1 MPVTEHGGPFAD
13 GPYADG
19 SCDGAERSGPHPLD
33 PVARVDLQRA
43 QQARYGTEPHPDAAL
58 FASRLAR
65 VVAEQPPVS
74 AAMPDSPRPLGPVP
88 SRPAPLTVVP
98 LAPAAPA
105 AGEGKESTVKLA
117 PAGAPRLRPR
127 PSPRPR
133 VLGAVA
139 APGESPLGVVEGP
152 ASATTKAPAA
162 VPAGSATD
170 LLDAE
175 AVVGTVAPGRVDL
188 PLPAAAA
195 ALVRDR
201 ADRIVQVNAA
211 LERLTGRTEAEL
223 LGAGVSAFVA
233 GAGAEAH
240 LMGAA
245 APLPVHL
252 LQWDVPDRDLQ
263 VVVLV
268 PRPDH
273 GAERRWTAELERMAR
288 VGTWRYELATG
299 TLHRSEPLQ

>member
-1 MPVTEHGGPFAD
+1 MPVTEHGS
-13 GPYADG
+13 PYVD
-19 SCDGAERSGPHPLD
+19 GPHPDGSYAQGAGRPVPDPMD

-133 VLGAVA
+133 VLGAAA

-175 AVVGTVAPGRVDL
+175 AVV
-188 PLPAAAA
+188 
-195 ALVRDR
+195 
-201 ADRIVQVNAA
+201 
-211 LERLTGRTEAEL
+211 
-223 LGAGVSAFVA
+223 
-233 GAGAEAH
+233 
-240 LMGAA
+240 
-245 APLPVHL
+245 
-252 LQWDVPDRDLQ
+252 
-263 VVVLV
+263 
-268 PRPDH
+268 
-273 GAERRWTAELERMAR
+273 
-288 VGTWRYELATG
+288 
-299 TLHRSEPLQ
+299 

>member
-19 SCDGAERSGPHPLD
+19 SYDGAERSGPHPLD

-74 AAMPDSPRPLGPVP
+74 AAMPDSPRPLGAVP
-88 SRPAPLTVVP
+88 
-98 LAPAAPA
+98 
-105 AGEGKESTVKLA
+105 
-117 PAGAPRLRPR
+117 
-127 PSPRPR
+127 PRPR

-139 APGESPLGVVEGP
+139 VPGESPLGVVEGP

-175 AVVGTVAPGRVDL
+175 AVV
-188 PLPAAAA
+188 
-195 ALVRDR
+195 
-201 ADRIVQVNAA
+201 
-211 LERLTGRTEAEL
+211 
-223 LGAGVSAFVA
+223 
-233 GAGAEAH
+233 
-240 LMGAA
+240 
-245 APLPVHL
+245 
-252 LQWDVPDRDLQ
+252 
-263 VVVLV
+263 
-268 PRPDH
+268 
-273 GAERRWTAELERMAR
+273 
-288 VGTWRYELATG
+288 
-299 TLHRSEPLQ
+299 